1 MIINYQHW
9 AEFEYPDICIFSV
22 SVSVC
27 LSLPLWVSGWSEAV
41 LWGLCYSADRRQTA
55 PYITTLSVSVCK
67 GLSAVLETGEA
78 VLLYTHAQTHTA
90 NSSTPSLSAGK
101 HSRCA
106 PPLPQHT
113 LLLLIHDSMP
123 TTSLCLHHFTF
134 YTGTYLSHFISI
146 PPVLPFPLTQHPFLH
161 FVSLI
166 ILILVGPVK
175 WVRQKIQNVCFQTP
189 CTLTHSPCSNLI
201 LWCRSHISLDL
212 TSKVMTSSIKGWK

>member
-1 MIINYQHW
+1 MVINIGQNLNIQVY
-9 AEFEYPDICIFSV
+9 IFLFL
-22 SVSVC
+22 C
-27 LSLPLWVSGWSEAV
+27 LSLCLCVFLSLSECQGGAR
-41 LWGLCYSADRRQTA
+41 LCCEGSVTVQAEARQ
-55 PYITTLSVSVCK
+55 PHTLLLSLSVCK
-67 GLSAVLETGEA
+67 GLSAVLETGET

-113 LLLLIHDSMP
+113 LLLLLHDSMP

-134 YTGTYLSHFISI
+134 HTGTPLFHVISI

-161 FVSLI
+161 SVSLI

-175 WVRQKIQNVCFQTP
+175 RVRQKIQNVCFQTP
-189 CTLTHSPCSNLI
+189 CTLTHPPCSNLSGH
-201 LWCRSHISLDL
+201 LLHCGGS
-212 TSKVMTSSIKGWK
+212 VM